1 MLSSRYED
9 ETRRLKLIES
19 SNNSTEIRINI
30 IFFLFKNIPDKPRK
44 NKKSGK
50 VKKIIKSI

>member
-50 VKKIIKSI
+50 VKKNN